1 MNEQVI
7 CDEIRLIGAEGENV
21 GLITPENALDLA
33 LDAGLDLVE
42 ISPNA
47 EPPVCKI
54 MDFGKFSIHID
65 NNSRPFLDNL
75 VLDFTKTGLGE
86 EFIFNNPNVTASCG
100 CGVSMTFNPV

>member
-1 MNEQVI
+1 
-7 CDEIRLIGAEGENV
+7 
-21 GLITPENALDLA
+21 
-33 LDAGLDLVE
+33 
-42 ISPNA
+42 
-47 EPPVCKI
+47 

-86 EFIFNNPNVTASCG
+86 ELIFNNPNVTASCG